1 MLPFCCQF
9 DISQPIG
16 NWTIAW
22 DVVLTFQ
29 LNDKDLGML
38 EERIKRARAKPVAVV
53 QPEPAAP
60 VKVSGK
66 GRPSTAPS
74 QAAPRANS
82 NTVQE
87 NR

>member
-1 MLPFCCQF
+1 
-9 DISQPIG
+9 
-16 NWTIAW
+16 
-22 DVVLTFQ
+22 
-29 LNDKDLGML
+29 ML